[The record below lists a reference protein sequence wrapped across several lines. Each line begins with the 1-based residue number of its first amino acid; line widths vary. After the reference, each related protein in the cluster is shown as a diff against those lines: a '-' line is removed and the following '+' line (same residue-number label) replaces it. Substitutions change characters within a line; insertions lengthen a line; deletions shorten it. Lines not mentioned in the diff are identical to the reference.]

1 MLTWILGFSLIGS
14 AGGVAAAAS
23 FLAFPARVR
32 QTLVPSFVS
41 YAVGA
46 LMGTTFLGLLPHAL
60 EQAPAPLVL
69 GAMLAGM
76 VAFFILEKFVL
87 WWHCHDRDCEI
98 HAAAGP
104 LILVGDALHNF
115 IDGTLIAAAF
125 LTSIPLGIATTL
137 AVVSHELPQEVGD
150 FAILLDSGYSRRR
163 ALLLNL
169 LSGLATL
176 GGAVLAYLTLEATRQ
191 AIPYFLALC
200 AASFLYIATADLIP
214 NLHRRSTGWAGSLGQ
229 LVLLL
234 AGIFTIFV
242 FHLEP

>member
-1 MLTWILGFSLIGS
+1 MLAWIVGFSLIGS
-14 AGGVAAAAS
+14 AGGVAAAAG

-69 GAMLAGM
+69 AATLAGM
-76 VAFFILEKFVL
+76 VGFFVLEKFVL

-98 HAAAGP
+98 HGAAGP
-104 LILVGDALHNF
+104 LIVLGDALHNF
-115 IDGTLIAAAF
+115 IDGALIAAAF
-125 LTSIPLGIATTL
+125 LTSIPLGIATTV

-176 GGAVLAYLTLEATRQ
+176 VGALIAYLALEATRR
-191 AIPYFLALC
+191 AIPYVLAVS

-229 LVLLL
+229 LVLLV
-234 AGIFTIFV
+234 AGILTIFL